1 MTDTH
6 DAHDLCRFVQ
16 AQQDDDAQVLAEI
29 RGGRKGSHWMWYL
42 FPQLAG
48 LGFSVLSQRYAI
60 RSLAEA
66 QAYLSHPMLGLRLR
80 ECAEAVIGVEGRSAR
95 EILGSPD
102 DMQLRSCAT
111 LFVSV
116 SPVGSVFHRVRTL
129 YFQGEG
135 DPRTLRLLGLAPNG
149 GFVV

>member
-6 DAHDLCRFVQ
+6 DPHDLYRFIQ
-16 AQQDDDAQVLAEI
+16 AQQDDYAQALAEI
-29 RGGRKGSHWMWYL
+29 RSGRKASHWMWYL

-66 QAYLSHPMLGLRLR
+66 QAYLAHPMLGPRLR

-95 EILGSPD
+95 EIFGSPD
-102 DMQLRSCAT
+102 DRKLRSCAT
-111 LFVSV
+111 LFARV
-116 SPVGSVFHRVRTL
+116 SPAGSVFHQVL
-129 YFQGEG
+129 MLSFQGEG
-135 DPRTLRLLGLAPNG
+135 DPQTLRLLGLAPNG
-149 GFVV
+149 ASVV